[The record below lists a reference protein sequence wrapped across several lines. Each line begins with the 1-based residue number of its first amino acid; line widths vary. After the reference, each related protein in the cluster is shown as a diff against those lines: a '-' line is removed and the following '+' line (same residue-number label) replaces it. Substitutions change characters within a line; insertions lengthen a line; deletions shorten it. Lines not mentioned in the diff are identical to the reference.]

1 MTDYKSKD
9 KSRTSVNY
17 PEIGMESKAYDNG
30 GTNSSGAENML
41 ILARKT
47 NECIM
52 IGDQIEIFIVDIKGD
67 QVKVGINAPTSIKIY
82 RQEVYKAIQLENI
95 KAMETKPD
103 ILPKLDNLLGK
114 NIKNTKD
121 PVNPPNAGNTK
132 K

>member
-1 MTDYKSKD
+1 
-9 KSRTSVNY
+9 
-17 PEIGMESKAYDNG
+17 
-30 GTNSSGAENML
+30 ML